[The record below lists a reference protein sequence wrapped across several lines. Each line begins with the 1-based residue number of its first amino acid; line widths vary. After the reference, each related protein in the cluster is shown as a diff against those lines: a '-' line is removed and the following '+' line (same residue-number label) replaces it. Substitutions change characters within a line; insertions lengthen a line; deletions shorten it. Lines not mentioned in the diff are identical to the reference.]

1 MATIRERSGKL
12 IADFR
17 YMGIRCRET
26 TNLEDNAYNR
36 RILKK
41 RLEQLEAEI
50 TLGTFEYEKYFPKS
64 NRVEE
69 FKEKRSQQIAV
80 QTKVPLFKEFT
91 ELWFKQKQVE
101 WRTSYQQKV
110 SIVIKNYLIPAFGNQ
125 VLSKIKK
132 SDLLNFRASLAK
144 VTHGKDQTSLKASRI
159 NQIMTPLRM
168 ILNDAAERYEFES
181 PYKNI
186 NNLKESKIEVT
197 PFSLEEVHK
206 ILTTVR
212 EDFRPYYTIRFF
224 TGMRTSEIDGL
235 QWKNIDL
242 QRREIHIREALVNGE
257 LGGTKTYGSDRTIQM
272 SDRVYQAF
280 LQQKSLN
287 NGKSEFVFCNRDGG
301 PLDYRLVNKRVW
313 HPILR
318 LLGLKPRR
326 AYQTRHTAATLWL
339 SAGENPEWIARQL
352 GHSTTEMLFRVYSRY
367 IPNVT
372 RRDGSAFEAMLERL
386 NTEEPAHEQ

>member
-64 NRVEE
+64 KRVDD

-80 QTKVPLFKEFT
+80 QTRVPLFKEFT
-91 ELWFKQKQVE
+91 EVWFKQKQVE

-186 NNLKESKIEVT
+186 NNLKENKIEVT

-242 QRREIHIREALVNGE
+242 QRREIHIREALVNGV

-272 SDRVYQAF
+272 NDRVYQAF

-318 LLGLKPRR
+318 FLGLKSRR

-372 RRDGSAFEAMLERL
+372 RRDGSAFEAMLEKL
-386 NTEEPAHEQ
+386 NTEELAHE

>member
-280 LQQKSLN
+280 LQQKMLN

-313 HPILR
+313 HPLLR
-318 LLGLKPRR
+318 FLGLTPRR

-339 SAGENPEWIARQL
+339 AAGENPEWIARQL

-372 RRDGSAFEAMLERL
+372 RRDGSAFEAMLEKL
-386 NTEEPAHEQ
+386 NTEELAHE

>member
-1 MATIRERSGKL
+1 MASIRTRYGKL
-12 IADFR
+12 TIDFR
-17 YMGIRCRET
+17 YLNKRCRET
-26 TNLEDNAYNR
+26 TAMEDTPNNRKKLEKAIER
-36 RILKK
+36 M
-41 RLEQLEAEI
+41 EAEML
-50 TLGTFEYEKYFPKS
+50 LGVFDYAKYFPKS
-64 NRVEE
+64 ARLAEIKAAENQINAVSSKAPVFSKYCEIWVAD
-69 FKEKRSQQIAV
+69 KEI
-80 QTKVPLFKEFT
+80 
-91 ELWFKQKQVE
+91 E
-101 WRTSYQQKV
+101 WRSSYAEKIR
-110 SIVIKNYLIPAFGNQ
+110 IVIRKYLTPYFGTISVIN
-125 VLSKIKK
+125 IKK
-132 SDLLNFRASLAK
+132 SDILGFRSSLAK
-144 VTHGKDQTSLKASRI
+144 VTYGNNQECLSPSRI
-159 NQIMTPLRM
+159 NQIMTVLRM
-168 ILNDAAERYEFES
+168 ILDSASDRYDFDS

-186 NNLKESKIEVT
+186 KSLKEGRIEVT
-197 PFSLEEVHK
+197 PFSLEEVQR
-206 ILTTVR
+206 IITSVR
-212 EDFRPYYTIRFF
+212 DDFKPYYTIRFF

-242 QRREIHIREALVNGE
+242 QRREIHIREALVNGV

-272 SDRVYQAF
+272 NDRVYQAF

-287 NGKSEFVFCNRDGG
+287 NGKSDFVFCNRDGG

-318 LLGLKPRR
+318 FLGLTPRR

-386 NTEEPAHEQ
+386 NTEELAHE

>member
-91 ELWFKQKQVE
+91 ELWLKQKQVE

-287 NGKSEFVFCNRDGG
+287 NGKSDFVFCNRDGG

-318 LLGLKPRR
+318 FLGLKSRR

-372 RRDGSAFEAMLERL
+372 RRDGSAFEAMLEKL
-386 NTEEPAHEQ
+386 NTEELAHE

>member
-64 NRVEE
+64 KRVDD

-80 QTKVPLFKEFT
+80 QTRVPLFKEFT
-91 ELWFKQKQVE
+91 EVWFKQKQVE

-186 NNLKESKIEVT
+186 NNLKENKIEVT

-242 QRREIHIREALVNGE
+242 QRREIHIREALVNGV

-287 NGKSEFVFCNRDGG
+287 NGKSDFVFCNRDGG

-318 LLGLKPRR
+318 FLGLKPRR

-372 RRDGSAFEAMLERL
+372 RRDGSAFEAMLEKL
-386 NTEEPAHEQ
+386 NTEELAHE

>member
-26 TNLEDNAYNR
+26 TSLEDNAYNR

-101 WRTSYQQKV
+101 WRISYQQKV

-242 QRREIHIREALVNGE
+242 QRREIHIREALVNGV
-257 LGGTKTYGSDRTIQM
+257 LGATKTYGSDRTIQM
-272 SDRVYQAF
+272 NDRVYQAF

-318 LLGLKPRR
+318 FLGLKSRR

-372 RRDGSAFEAMLERL
+372 RRDGSAFEAMLEKL
-386 NTEEPAHEQ
+386 NTEELAHE

>member
-41 RLEQLEAEI
+41 RLEQLQAEI

-64 NRVEE
+64 KRVEE
-69 FKEKRSQQIAV
+69 FKEKRSKQIAV

-242 QRREIHIREALVNGE
+242 QRREIHIREALVNGV
-257 LGGTKTYGSDRTIQM
+257 LGATKTYGSDRTIQM
-272 SDRVYQAF
+272 NDRVYQAF

-287 NGKSEFVFCNRDGG
+287 NGKSELIFCNRDGG

-318 LLGLKPRR
+318 FLGLKPRR

-372 RRDGSAFEAMLERL
+372 RRDGSAFEAMLEKL
-386 NTEEPAHEQ
+386 NTEELAHE

>member
-26 TNLEDNAYNR
+26 TNLEDNPYNR

-50 TLGTFEYEKYFPKS
+50 TLGTFEYETYFPKS
-64 NRVEE
+64 KRIQE
-69 FKEKRSQQIAV
+69 FKEKRSQQISV
-80 QTKVPLFKEFT
+80 QTQVPLFKDFAQI
-91 ELWFKQKQVE
+91 WFKQRQIE
-101 WRTSYQQKV
+101 WRSSYQKKIQ
-110 SIVIKNYLIPAFGNQ
+110 IVLNNYLIPAFGNQ
-125 VLSKIKK
+125 VLNKIKK

-144 VTHGKDQTSLKASRI
+144 VTRGIDQTSLKASRI

-168 ILNDAAERYEFES
+168 ILNDAAERYNFES

-212 EDFRPYYTIRFF
+212 EDFKPYYTIRFF

-235 QWKNIDL
+235 QWKNIDFE
-242 QRREIHIREALVNGE
+242 RREIHIREALVNGV

-287 NGKSEFVFCNRDGG
+287 HGKSEFVFCNRDGG

-313 HPILR
+313 HPLLR
-318 LLGLKPRR
+318 YLGLKPRR

-386 NTEEPAHEQ
+386 NTEEVAYEQ

>member
-91 ELWFKQKQVE
+91 ELWLKQKQVE

-144 VTHGKDQTSLKASRI
+144 VTHGKNQTSLKASRI

-242 QRREIHIREALVNGE
+242 QRREIHIREALVNGV

-287 NGKSEFVFCNRDGG
+287 NGKSDFVFCNRDGG

-318 LLGLKPRR
+318 FLGLKSRR

-372 RRDGSAFEAMLERL
+372 RRDGSAFEAMLEKL
-386 NTEEPAHEQ
+386 NTEELAHE

>member
-64 NRVEE
+64 KRVEE

-91 ELWFKQKQVE
+91 ELWFKQKQIE
-101 WRTSYQQKV
+101 WRDSYQQKV

-168 ILNDAAERYEFES
+168 ILNDAAERYDFES

-206 ILTTVR
+206 ILTAVR

-242 QRREIHIREALVNGE
+242 QRREIHIREALVNGV

-272 SDRVYQAF
+272 NDRVYQAF

-287 NGKSEFVFCNRDGG
+287 NGKSDFVFCNRDGG

-318 LLGLKPRR
+318 FLGLTPRR

-339 SAGENPEWIARQL
+339 AAGENPEWVARQL

-386 NTEEPAHEQ
+386 TTEELAHE

>member
-1 MATIRERSGKL
+1 M
-12 IADFR
+12 
-17 YMGIRCRET
+17 
-26 TNLEDNAYNR
+26 
-36 RILKK
+36 KK

-64 NRVEE
+64 KRVDD

-80 QTKVPLFKEFT
+80 QTRVPLFKEFT
-91 ELWFKQKQVE
+91 KVWFKQKRVE

-186 NNLKESKIEVT
+186 NNLKEGKIEVT

-206 ILTTVR
+206 IL
-212 EDFRPYYTIRFF
+212 
-224 TGMRTSEIDGL
+224 L
-235 QWKNIDL
+235 
-242 QRREIHIREALVNGE
+242 
-257 LGGTKTYGSDRTIQM
+257 
-272 SDRVYQAF
+272 
-280 LQQKSLN
+280 
-287 NGKSEFVFCNRDGG
+287 C
-301 PLDYRLVNKRVW
+301 
-313 HPILR
+313 
-318 LLGLKPRR
+318 
-326 AYQTRHTAATLWL
+326 TRQI
-339 SAGENPEWIARQL
+339 S
-352 GHSTTEMLFRVYSRY
+352 
-367 IPNVT
+367 
-372 RRDGSAFEAMLERL
+372 
-386 NTEEPAHEQ
+386 

>member
-197 PFSLEEVHK
+197 PFSLEDVHK
-206 ILTTVR
+206 IITTVR
-212 EDFRPYYTIRFF
+212 DDFKPYYTIRFF

-242 QRREIHIREALVNGE
+242 PRREIHIREALVNGE

-287 NGKSEFVFCNRDGG
+287 NGKSSFVFCNRDGG

-313 HPILR
+313 HPLLR
-318 LLGLKPRR
+318 FLGLKPRR

-372 RRDGSAFEAMLERL
+372 RRDGSAFEAMLEKL
-386 NTEEPAHEQ
+386 NTEELAHE

>member
-64 NRVEE
+64 KRVDD

-80 QTKVPLFKEFT
+80 QTRVPLFKEFT
-91 ELWFKQKQVE
+91 EVWFKQKQVE

-110 SIVIKNYLIPAFGNQ
+110 SIIIKNYLIPAFGNQ

-186 NNLKESKIEVT
+186 NNLKENKIEVT

-212 EDFRPYYTIRFF
+212 EDFRPYYSIRFF

-242 QRREIHIREALVNGE
+242 QRREIHIREALVNGV

-272 SDRVYQAF
+272 NDRVYQAF

-318 LLGLKPRR
+318 FLGLKSRR

-372 RRDGSAFEAMLERL
+372 RRDGSAFEAMLEKL
-386 NTEEPAHEQ
+386 NTEELAHE

>member
-1 MATIRERSGKL
+1 M
-12 IADFR
+12 
-17 YMGIRCRET
+17 
-26 TNLEDNAYNR
+26 
-36 RILKK
+36 
-41 RLEQLEAEI
+41 
-50 TLGTFEYEKYFPKS
+50 
-64 NRVEE
+64 
-69 FKEKRSQQIAV
+69 QIAV
-80 QTKVPLFKEFT
+80 QSNVPLFHDYVEVWFTQKEI
-91 ELWFKQKQVE
+91 E
-101 WRTSYQQKV
+101 WRMSYRQKV
-110 SIVIKNYLIPAFGNQ
+110 LIVIENYLKPAFGKQ

-132 SDLLNFRASLAK
+132 SDLIDFRASLAK
-144 VTHGKDQTSLKASRI
+144 VTHGKNQTSLKASRI

-168 ILNDAAERYEFES
+168 ILNDAAERYGFES

-186 NNLKESKIEVT
+186 NNLKESRIEVT
-197 PFSLEEVHK
+197 PFSLEEVQQ
-206 ILTTVR
+206 IITTVR
-212 EDFRPYYTIRFF
+212 DDFKPYYTIRFF

-242 QRREIHIREALVNGE
+242 QRREIHIREALVNGV

-272 SDRVYQAF
+272 NDRVYQAF

-287 NGKSEFVFCNRDGG
+287 NGKSDFVFCNRDGG

-318 LLGLKPRR
+318 FLGLTPRR

>member
-64 NRVEE
+64 RRIDE

-80 QTKVPLFKEFT
+80 QTRVPLFKEFT
-91 ELWFKQKQVE
+91 ALWFKQKQVE

-144 VTHGKDQTSLKASRI
+144 VTHEKDQTSLKASRI

-242 QRREIHIREALVNGE
+242 QRREIHIREALVNGV
-257 LGGTKTYGSDRTIQM
+257 LGETKTYGSDRTIQM
-272 SDRVYQAF
+272 NDRVYQAF

-318 LLGLKPRR
+318 FLGLKPRR

-372 RRDGSAFEAMLERL
+372 RRDGSAFEAMLEKL
-386 NTEEPAHEQ
+386 NTEELAHE

>member
-64 NRVEE
+64 KRVEE

-91 ELWFKQKQVE
+91 ELWFKQKQIE
-101 WRTSYQQKV
+101 WRISYQQKV

-125 VLSKIKK
+125 LLSKIKK

-168 ILNDAAERYEFES
+168 ILNDAAERYDFES

-186 NNLKESKIEVT
+186 NNLKESKIDVT

-212 EDFRPYYTIRFF
+212 DDFKPYYTIRFF

-242 QRREIHIREALVNGE
+242 QRREIHIREALVNGV
-257 LGGTKTYGSDRTIQM
+257 LGGTKTYGSDRTIQIN
-272 SDRVYQAF
+272 DRVYQAF

-287 NGKSEFVFCNRDGG
+287 NGKSSFVFCNRDGG

-318 LLGLKPRR
+318 FLGLKPRR

-386 NTEEPAHEQ
+386 NTEELAHEQ

>member
-64 NRVEE
+64 NRVEK

-242 QRREIHIREALVNGE
+242 QRREIHIREALVNGV

-280 LQQKSLN
+280 LQQKNLN
-287 NGKSEFVFCNRDGG
+287 SGKSEFVFCNRDGG

-313 HPILR
+313 HPLLR
-318 LLGLKPRR
+318 YLGLKPRR

-372 RRDGSAFEAMLERL
+372 RRDGSAFEAMLEKL
-386 NTEEPAHEQ
+386 NTEELAHE

>member
-91 ELWFKQKQVE
+91 ELWLKQKQVE

-144 VTHGKDQTSLKASRI
+144 VTHGKNQTSLKASRI

-186 NNLKESKIEVT
+186 NNLKEGKIEVT

-242 QRREIHIREALVNGE
+242 QRREIHIREALVNGV

-287 NGKSEFVFCNRDGG
+287 HGKSEFVFCNRDGG

-318 LLGLKPRR
+318 FLELKPRR

-372 RRDGSAFEAMLERL
+372 RRDGSAFEAMLEKL
-386 NTEEPAHEQ
+386 NTEELAHE

>member
-41 RLEQLEAEI
+41 RLEQLQAEI
-50 TLGTFEYEKYFPKS
+50 TLGSFEYEKYFPKS
-64 NRVEE
+64 KRVEE

-91 ELWFKQKQVE
+91 ELWFKQKQIE
-101 WRTSYQQKV
+101 WRDSYQQKV

-168 ILNDAAERYEFES
+168 ILNDAAERYDFES

-206 ILTTVR
+206 ILTAVR

-242 QRREIHIREALVNGE
+242 QRREIHIREALVNGV

-272 SDRVYQAF
+272 NDRVYQAF

-287 NGKSEFVFCNRDGG
+287 NGKSDFVFCNRDGG

-318 LLGLKPRR
+318 FLGLTPRR

-339 SAGENPEWIARQL
+339 AAGENPEWVARQL

-386 NTEEPAHEQ
+386 TAEELAHE

>member
-242 QRREIHIREALVNGE
+242 QRREIHIREALVNGV

-287 NGKSEFVFCNRDGG
+287 SGKSEFVFCNRDGG

-313 HPILR
+313 HPLLR
-318 LLGLKPRR
+318 YLGLKPRR

-386 NTEEPAHEQ
+386 TTEELAHE

>member
-41 RLEQLEAEI
+41 RLEQLQAEI

-64 NRVEE
+64 KRVEE

-91 ELWFKQKQVE
+91 ELWFKQKQIE
-101 WRTSYQQKV
+101 WRDSYQQKV

-168 ILNDAAERYEFES
+168 ILNDAAERYDFES

-206 ILTTVR
+206 ILTAVR

-242 QRREIHIREALVNGE
+242 QRREIHIREALVNGV

-272 SDRVYQAF
+272 NDRVYQAF

-287 NGKSEFVFCNRDGG
+287 NGKSDFVFCNRHGG

-318 LLGLKPRR
+318 FLGLTPRR

-339 SAGENPEWIARQL
+339 AAGENPEWVARQL

-386 NTEEPAHEQ
+386 TTEGLAHE

>member
-41 RLEQLEAEI
+41 RLQQLEAEI

-64 NRVEE
+64 KRVDD

-80 QTKVPLFKEFT
+80 QTRVPLFKEFT
-91 ELWFKQKQVE
+91 EVWFKQKQVE

-144 VTHGKDQTSLKASRI
+144 VTHGKNQTSLKASRI

-186 NNLKESKIEVT
+186 NNLKENKIEVT

-242 QRREIHIREALVNGE
+242 QRREIHIREALVNGV

-272 SDRVYQAF
+272 NDRVYQAF
-280 LQQKSLN
+280 MQQKSLN

-318 LLGLKPRR
+318 FLGLKSRR

-372 RRDGSAFEAMLERL
+372 RRDGSAFEAMLEKL
-386 NTEEPAHEQ
+386 NTEELAHE

>member
-91 ELWFKQKQVE
+91 KLWFKQKQVE

-125 VLSKIKK
+125 ILSKIKK

-159 NQIMTPLRM
+159 NQTMTPLRM

-280 LQQKSLN
+280 LQQKMLN

-313 HPILR
+313 HPLLR
-318 LLGLKPRR
+318 FLGLTPRR

-339 SAGENPEWIARQL
+339 AAGENPEWVARQL

-386 NTEEPAHEQ
+386 TTEELAHE

>member
-41 RLEQLEAEI
+41 RLEQLQAEI

-64 NRVEE
+64 KRVEE

-91 ELWFKQKQVE
+91 ELWIKQKQIE
-101 WRTSYQQKV
+101 RRDSYQQKV
-110 SIVIKNYLIPAFGNQ
+110 SIVIKDYLITAYGYQ

-168 ILNDAAERYEFES
+168 ILNDAAERYDFES

-206 ILTTVR
+206 ILTAVR

-242 QRREIHIREALVNGE
+242 QRREIHIREALVNGV

-272 SDRVYQAF
+272 NDRVYQAF

-287 NGKSEFVFCNRDGG
+287 NGKSDFVFCNRDGG
-301 PLDYRLVNKRVW
+301 PLDYHLVNMRVW

-318 LLGLKPRR
+318 FLGLTPRR

-339 SAGENPEWIARQL
+339 AAGENPEWVARQL

-386 NTEEPAHEQ
+386 TTEELAHE

>member
-26 TNLEDNAYNR
+26 TNLEDNVYNR
-36 RILKK
+36 RVLKK

-50 TLGTFEYEKYFPKS
+50 VLGTFDYEKYFPKS
-64 NRVEE
+64 KRIDE
-69 FKEKRSQQIAV
+69 FKQKKHQQIAV
-80 QTKVPLFKEFT
+80 QTNVPLFKDFT
-91 ELWFKQKQVE
+91 QVWFSQKKIE
-101 WRTSYQQKV
+101 WRSSYQDK
-110 SIVIKNYLIPAFGNQ
+110 ITIIMKNYLIPAFGNQ
-125 VLSKIKK
+125 VMSKIKK

-144 VTHGKDQTSLKASRI
+144 VTHGKNQTSLKASRI

-186 NNLKESKIEVT
+186 NNLKESKVEVH
-197 PFSLEEVHK
+197 PFSLEQVQL
-206 ILTTVR
+206 ILQTVR
-212 EDFRPYYTIRFF
+212 DDFKPYYTIRFF

-235 QWKNIDL
+235 RWENVNL
-242 QRREIHIREALVNGE
+242 QRREIYVREALVNGR
-257 LGGTKTYGSDRTIQM
+257 LGGTKTYGSNRTIQM
-272 SDRVYQAF
+272 SDRVFQAF

-287 NGKSEFVFCNRDGG
+287 HGKSEFVFCNRAGG
-301 PLDYRLVNKRVW
+301 PLDYRLVNRRIW
-313 HPILR
+313 HPL
-318 LLGLKPRR
+318 LHFLGLKTRP

-367 IPNVT
+367 VPNIT
-372 RRDGSAFEAMLERL
+372 RQDGSAFEAMLNKL
-386 NTEEPAHEQ
+386 NQEGVAS

>member
-144 VTHGKDQTSLKASRI
+144 VTHGKNQTSLKASRI

-242 QRREIHIREALVNGE
+242 QRREIHIREALVNGV

-287 NGKSEFVFCNRDGG
+287 NGKSDFVFCNRDGG
-301 PLDYRLVNKRVW
+301 PLDYRLVNNRVW

-318 LLGLKPRR
+318 FLGLKSRR

-372 RRDGSAFEAMLERL
+372 RRDGSAFEAMLEKL
-386 NTEEPAHEQ
+386 NTEELTHE